1 MRLVCVVS
9 FQDQFTW
16 PGYEASICSFIPR
29 PVHVVQLVYGY
40 EYMYMHKQICFVFV
54 STDAFAF
61 KQGPFPYE
69 GEEDADLINAGKET
83 VTLVSGGSY
92 FSSDESFAM
101 IRG

>member
-1 MRLVCVVS
+1 
-9 FQDQFTW
+9 
-16 PGYEASICSFIPR
+16 
-29 PVHVVQLVYGY
+29 
-40 EYMYMHKQICFVFV
+40 MYKEICFVFILV
-54 STDAFAF
+54 STDVFAF
-61 KQGPFPYE
+61 EQGPFPYE